1 MKASIKTIDINAKE
15 WFDKTYGNSYFSAKI
30 VINYGLKSQKSL
42 FVPFSYGYGS
52 HSEDVCFNKIKKS
65 INKKIL
71 KDTLKSL
78 SLWAFCKGHGILYRY
93 SKQENC
99 LKRELLT
106 DKQVQNLEE

>member
-1 MKASIKTIDINAKE
+1 MRAAIKTIDIDAKE

-42 FVPFSYGYGS
+42 FVPFEYGYGN
-52 HSEDVCFNKIKKS
+52 HSENVCFDKIKKS
-65 INKKIL
+65 INKKIF
-71 KDTLKSL
+71 KNCDSF
-78 SLWAFCKGHGILYRY
+78 SLWSFCQDNGILYRY

-106 DKQVQNLEE
+106 EKQVKNLEE